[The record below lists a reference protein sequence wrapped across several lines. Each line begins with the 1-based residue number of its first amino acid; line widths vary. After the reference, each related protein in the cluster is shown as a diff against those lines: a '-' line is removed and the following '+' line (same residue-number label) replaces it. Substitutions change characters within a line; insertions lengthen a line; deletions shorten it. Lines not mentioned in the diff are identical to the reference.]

1 MRMAVKTSPITA
13 APPFSVHL
21 TGERERAGGFTLS
34 VLAGETASVLAGE
47 TASVLAGETA
57 LGRTGF
63 ARWYASEYTVL
74 PFNRL
79 VRF

>member
-21 TGERERAGGFTLS
+21 TGERERADGFTLS
-34 VLAGETASVLAGE
+34 M
-47 TASVLAGETA
+47 LAGETA

-63 ARWYASEYTVL
+63 T
-74 PFNRL
+74 
-79 VRF
+79 